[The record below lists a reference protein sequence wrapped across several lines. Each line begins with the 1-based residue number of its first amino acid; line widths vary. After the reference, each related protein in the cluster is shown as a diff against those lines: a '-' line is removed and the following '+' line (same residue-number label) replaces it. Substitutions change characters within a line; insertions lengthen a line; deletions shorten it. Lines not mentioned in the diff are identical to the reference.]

1 MNDYDRDHLVNNIV
15 GHLKVFIFNFKYIK
29 KRMLTEISKKDKLKS
44 SQNVML
50 YMVIELLKD
59 LDSQQI
65 KQDYDINNSYP
76 KIKINNN
83 KII

>member
-1 MNDYDRDHLVNNIV
+1 LLDT
-15 GHLKVFIFNFKYIK
+15 LK
-29 KRMLTEISKKDKLKS
+29 MLTEISKKDKLKS